1 FGVGK
6 QDIAL
11 TPHDYGLG
19 GRTTLLGASHLYE
32 ATGEQRYL
40 DFCRYIMCQFGRTNS
55 MPIILAGSRGPAADR
70 FPFAKE
76 AANVKHNETEL
87 ILRGMCELYRMT
99 GESMFLDTCRN
110 VYDAAYA
117 PIVPAM
123 CLSGYLPPG
132 TGIPLPP
139 TVRSKIETCDA
150 PTIMRGR
157 V

>member
-1 FGVGK
+1 LWCNFTTLEGLLAYHQAMGPESRALDAARKIGDLIIQTFGVGK

-19 GRTTLLGASHLYE
+19 GMTTLLGASHLYE

-76 AANVKHNETEL
+76 GANVKHTET
-87 ILRGMCELYRMT
+87 
-99 GESMFLDTCRN
+99 
-110 VYDAAYA
+110 
-117 PIVPAM
+117 
-123 CLSGYLPPG
+123 
-132 TGIPLPP
+132 
-139 TVRSKIETCDA
+139 
-150 PTIMRGR
+150 
-157 V
+157 